1 MQSSLRE
8 QFGPRVCVGA
18 LFCVRSGSP
27 ASFIL
32 RADPAFVKTIL
43 ARRHLPLRRARD
55 VVERLL
61 AGDDVI
67 VELPMVESADALE
80 GELRNLGIYTVLRD
94 AAPHYSASAAF
105 SR

>member
-1 MQSSLRE
+1 
-8 QFGPRVCVGA
+8 
-18 LFCVRSGSP
+18 
-27 ASFIL
+27 
-32 RADPAFVKTIL
+32 VKTVSAAQIL